1 MSLPLKKDEEFIQ
14 EKLVKERLQKRRMN
28 LSQEKLTLFKDIRF
42 KKQEVYVNYN
52 K

>member
-28 LSQEKLTLFKDIRF
+28 LSQEKLTLFNDIRF